1 MIRMGVTLS
10 TMELVEHID
19 SLRAEGMLL
28 ADSAEAT
35 GFDAQVPTCPEWT
48 VRDLLRH
55 MGEVH
60 RWSRSHVLTQPES
73 IIQEDFAL
81 YPQEDAELLA
91 WFRTGHA
98 ELLQALEAAD
108 PDAAYVSFLPGEL
121 KGTRFWARRQAHE
134 TTIHRVD
141 AQAVTGMVSPSTT
154 EFAVDGIEEMLHG
167 FLARRPSRLK
177 TTEPYTF
184 VLVSTDHPQ
193 AWRVSVDAEGAS
205 TTDDPGEGGTRVYG
219 SAFDLYL
226 LLWNRRPLEGLEV
239 QGPAEP
245 LEHYRAH
252 AHVRWS

>member
-1 MIRMGVTLS
+1 
-10 TMELVEHID
+10 MELAEHID
-19 SLRAEGMLL
+19 TLRAEGMLL

-60 RWSRSHVLTQPES
+60 RWASSHVTTASQRPVKEKTVP
-73 IIQEDFAL
+73 
-81 YPQEDAELLA
+81 YPPDDAELLA
-91 WFRTGHA
+91 WFRQGHA

-108 PDAAYVSFLPGEL
+108 PGADYHAFLPGEL

-134 TTIHRVD
+134 TTVHRVD
-141 AQAVTGMVSPSTT
+141 AQIVAGVVSPSTT
-154 EFAVDGIEEMLHG
+154 DFAVDGIEEMLHG
-167 FLARRPSRLK
+167 FLARRPSTL
-177 TTEPYTF
+177 TAEQPYTI

-193 AWRVSVDAEGAS
+193 AWRVRVDAEGAS
-205 TTDDPGEGGTRVYG
+205 TAPDDGAGGSTRVYG

-239 QGPAEP
+239 QGPTEP